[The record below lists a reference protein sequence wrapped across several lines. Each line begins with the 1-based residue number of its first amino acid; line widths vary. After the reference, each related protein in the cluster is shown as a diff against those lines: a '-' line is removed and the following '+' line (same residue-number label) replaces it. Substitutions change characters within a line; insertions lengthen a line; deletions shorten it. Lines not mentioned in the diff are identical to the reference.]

1 MEFEWNPEKAT
12 ENLKKHRVTFQEAAT
27 IFGDPLAITFYDP
40 DHSINENR
48 YITFGMSLQK
58 RLIVASH
65 TERRGKTRIISAR
78 LMDRKERKS
87 MRKANT
93 PDELRPAYSREDL
106 GEGVRGK
113 YFESYQKGTNLVLL
127 SPDVAKV
134 FSTEDAV
141 NEALRSLIN
150 LAQKSTGRTRR

>member
-40 DHSINENR
+40 DHSTNENR

-58 RLIVASH
+58 RLVVASH

-78 LMDRKERKS
+78 LMDRKERKIY
-87 MRKANT
+87 
-93 PDELRPAYSREDL
+93 E
-106 GEGVRGK
+106 EG
-113 YFESYQKGTNLVLL
+113 
-127 SPDVAKV
+127 
-134 FSTEDAV
+134 
-141 NEALRSLIN
+141 
-150 LAQKSTGRTRR
+150 